1 MNNLTRRNFIGL
13 TGASAAVLGLAACG
27 GSGSSSSSS
36 SSSSSQAGTEG
47 GGTIT
52 AGTAYSTQNYDP
64 SSTSSAL
71 ACGTN
76 WQVVEGLYGIDF
88 HDYSTFNELAADD
101 PKKVDDTTFEVTL
114 RDGAKFSDGNAVTP
128 EDVIESFQRSSG
140 KAADW
145 SGNIYTS
152 MLAPIADI
160 QKKDDKTLT
169 IKTNVPNFSLIKERL
184 AIIRV
189 VPASSTK
196 DEMTKKPIGSGPWM
210 YDTISD
216 SSLELVPN
224 PNYNGDH
231 PAKDEKIHYD

>member
-1 MNNLTRRNFIGL
+1 MNNFTRRNFIGL

-88 HDYSTFNELAADD
+88 HDYSTFNELAADE

-114 RDGAKFSDGNAVTP
+114 RDGAKFS
-128 EDVIESFQRSSG
+128 RSC
-140 KAADW
+140 
-145 SGNIYTS
+145 TS
-152 MLAPIADI
+152 
-160 QKKDDKTLT
+160 Q
-169 IKTNVPNFSLIKERL
+169 V
-184 AIIRV
+184 
-189 VPASSTK
+189 
-196 DEMTKKPIGSGPWM
+196 
-210 YDTISD
+210 
-216 SSLELVPN
+216 
-224 PNYNGDH
+224 
-231 PAKDEKIHYD
+231 